1 MLIIGIFLL
10 RSFIIIF
17 LMKSVDYGLF
27 NQQLLDVVER
37 NFKVIVTTML
47 YLVRRVLVSRGRVL
61 MVNMVFNNGV
71 QLIVQLRLFILF
83 YMYYEILNVVLNTKN
98 CQKWRF
104 NRCLCCILFILFYF
118 IQSMFGEIFKYL
130 YIDEE
135 MRLLYSRIVKFFN
148 YVEVNIIFW
157 YILCFDIE
165 QNVDDLDVYYLYIFV
180 IVLVLSLIQDILVYI
195 FIFQ

>member
-37 NFKVIVTTML
+37 NFKVIVTMML

-61 MVNMVFNNGV
+61 MVSMVFNNGV

-104 NRCLCCILFILFYF
+104 NRCLCCILFIFYF
-118 IQSMFGEIFKYL
+118 ILFRVCLVRYL
-130 YIDEE
+130 SIYIQ
-135 MRLLYSRIVKFFN
+135 MKR
-148 YVEVNIIFW
+148 
-157 YILCFDIE
+157 
-165 QNVDDLDVYYLYIFV
+165 
-180 IVLVLSLIQDILVYI
+180 
-195 FIFQ
+195 

>member
-47 YLVRRVLVSRGRVL
+47 YLVRRVLVSRGCVL

-83 YMYYEILNVVLNTKN
+83 YMYYEILNVVLNMKN

-104 NRCLCCILFILFYF
+104 NRCLCCILFILFFF

-165 QNVDDLDVYYLYIFV
+165 YNVDDLDVYYLYIFV

-195 FIFQ
+195 FKFQ